1 MDLVGHFAIFVSVP
15 VNKNLISLLVVAAL
29 FAGIIVYGLVGSI
42 RTGNYVSI
50 TIVFTGLALC
60 GIIIFLNHFRTRL
73 FLREKTPDRI
83 IAYYHKS
90 IRRIP
95 HSDAAAAYLSAL
107 AAAFFGKFD
116 QARGELEA
124 IDWNATTPMYRGH
137 RLYVL
142 SFLALLEETDYPK
155 ALRLADEAEHLES
168 KDTAGGLKVLDG
180 VIRLVADG
188 ATPERVALLAKVAKR
203 QHGLMPGMC
212 AWALAV
218 HHMRTKE
225 PEKAAEFKE
234 LLRMAVPHAAPMQG
248 NKPVVSP
255 GPSGIFSGPDA

>member
-1 MDLVGHFAIFVSVP
+1 MP
-15 VNKNLISLLVVAAL
+15 VNKNLISLLVVAVL
-29 FAGIIVYGLVGSI
+29 FAAIITYGLVGSI
-42 RTGNYVSI
+42 KTGNYVSI

-60 GIIIFLNHFRTRL
+60 GIIIWLNHFRTRL

-83 IAYYHKS
+83 IEYYHKS

-95 HSDAAAAYLSAL
+95 HADAAAAYLSAL
-107 AAAFFGKFD
+107 AAAFFGKYD
-116 QARGELEA
+116 RARTELNSIE
-124 IDWNATTPMYRGH
+124 WNSTTPMYRGH

-155 ALRLADEAEHLES
+155 ALRLADEAELLES
-168 KDTAGGLKVLDG
+168 KDAAGGLKVLDG

-188 ATPERVALLAKVAKR
+188 PTPERVALLDKVAKR

-218 HHMRTKE
+218 HHMRKNE
-225 PEKAAEFKE
+225 PEKAAENKE
-234 LLRMAVPHAAPMQG
+234 LLRLAVPHSAPMQG
-248 NKPVVSP
+248 NKPIVPP